1 MVKNQ
6 LHKCIIYRLEENI
19 IKYDVVY
26 IVTNEDEF
34 ADVFETLEEAEWYK
48 QSKGTAAI
56 QRVLSEWGI
65 DDPTEEDINAA
76 NIQAGIDGDYYEI
89 EAVDISDMAEDDVIY
104 LTNGAEVDMEEII
117 ETLKANRN
125 TWIDLIW
132 IEILD
137 DFFVSLEDS
146 YLFD

>member
-1 MVKNQ
+1 MKMNLQ
-6 LHKCIIYRLEENI
+6 MCLRPWK
-19 IKYDVVY
+19 
-26 IVTNEDEF
+26 
-34 ADVFETLEEAEWYK
+34 K

-117 ETLKANRN
+117 ETLKVNRN

>member
-1 MVKNQ
+1 MPENVSS
-6 LHKCIIYRLEENI
+6 IIYKFSQEVKRKKREKLTKVI
-19 IKYDVVY
+19 VY
-26 IVTNEDEF
+26 GSY
-34 ADVFETLEEAEWYK
+34 A
-48 QSKGTAAI
+48 
-56 QRVLSEWGI
+56 R
-65 DDPTEEDINAA
+65 
-76 NIQAGIDGDYYEI
+76 GDYYEI

>member
-1 MVKNQ
+1 M
-6 LHKCIIYRLEENI
+6 
-19 IKYDVVY
+19 KYDVVY
-26 IVTNEDEF
+26 IVTNEDEL

-104 LTNGAEVDMEEII
+104 LTNGAEVDMEEILK
-117 ETLKANRN
+117 TLKANRN

>member
-1 MVKNQ
+1 M
-6 LHKCIIYRLEENI
+6 YAENVNSI
-19 IKYDVVY
+19 VY
-26 IVTNEDEF
+26 KFLQDLKRILGEKLAKVIVYGSY
-34 ADVFETLEEAEWYK
+34 A
-48 QSKGTAAI
+48 
-56 QRVLSEWGI
+56 R
-65 DDPTEEDINAA
+65 
-76 NIQAGIDGDYYEI
+76 GDYYEI